1 MKKMPFFSIIIPA
14 YNAQDYI
21 ENCIKSILE
30 QIFQNYEIIIIDD
43 GSTDDT
49 LKIIAS
55 YAQACDNII
64 FSHKENGGIGTA
76 IPIGI
81 ELASGQYI
89 VFVDSDDT
97 VKKSMLNDLYNIVVQ
112 NEKKV
117 DVIQYG
123 LEFRDLQGN
132 LITQEIPPKYD
143 IEGTA
148 EILADHFEKF
158 VTPSLACRCFAK
170 SLFWEAQYINQN
182 IGIDELLI
190 VELLAKANSLVSI
203 SEVYYIVSVR
213 YGSVSREKYSEARVK
228 QYINVYNKLI
238 DFVEKN
244 CVYIID
250 YIYIKYFKILINI
263 LKSVNGDIK
272 KRYNIYS
279 KYVDCYTK
287 LKKSNAYKERKLFKV
302 KAYLLYIYCTIKS
315 KMNNF

>member
-30 QIFQNYEIIIIDD
+30 QNFQNYEIIIIDD

-244 CVYIID
+244 CVYIIE
-250 YIYIKYFKILINI
+250 YIYIKYFKIIINI
-263 LKSVNGDIK
+263 LK
-272 KRYNIYS
+272 
-279 KYVDCYTK
+279 
-287 LKKSNAYKERKLFKV
+287 
-302 KAYLLYIYCTIKS
+302 
-315 KMNNF
+315 